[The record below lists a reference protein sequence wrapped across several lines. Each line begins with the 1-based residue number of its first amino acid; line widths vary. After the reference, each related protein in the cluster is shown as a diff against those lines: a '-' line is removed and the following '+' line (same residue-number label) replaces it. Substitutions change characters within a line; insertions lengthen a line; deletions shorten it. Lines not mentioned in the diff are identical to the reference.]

1 MSLQRV
7 MSSRAMSSRT
17 MFSRTMFSHS
27 MLAVLISLMLG
38 ATLLSAPVL
47 AAEPDVTVR
56 QESQRTVKEYRMD
69 GHLYAIE
76 IQPQNGKAYVLLDR
90 NGNGNFERV
99 SPGKVPVPD
108 WVKRR

>member
-1 MSLQRV
+1 MNLQHVISL
-7 MSSRAMSSRT
+7 RAMSP
-17 MFSRTMFSHS
+17 RTMFSHS
-27 MLAVLISLMLG
+27 ILAVLISLVLG
-38 ATLLSAPVL
+38 VALLSVPVL

-56 QESQRTVKEYRMD
+56 QESQRTVKEYRLD
-69 GHLYAIE
+69 GHLFAIE
-76 IQPQNGKAYVLLDR
+76 VQPENGKAYVLLDR